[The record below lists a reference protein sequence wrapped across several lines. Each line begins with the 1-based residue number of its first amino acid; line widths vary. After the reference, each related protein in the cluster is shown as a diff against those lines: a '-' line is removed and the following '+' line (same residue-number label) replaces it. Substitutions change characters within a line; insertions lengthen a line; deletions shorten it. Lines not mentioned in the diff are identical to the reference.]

1 MFCFENSESLFAEV
15 IEGERGLG
23 DLRAN
28 QLNGFLQAVALGAG
42 HANDVALKAGAQLQ
56 CLGFF
61 DQRLD
66 LFAQILVNAA
76 LDDDELFERV
86 AGGLFHGLGFVQEAY
101 VDVALGQFSDQYVAY
116 LFDLKIGVADD
127 GQFELFLFDGGRRAA
142 EVETGGNFFLSLID
156 RILQFD
162 GIGFEQNVKTRHGNS
177 LCKMTRNGGEKN
189 SCGPYC
195 TVPAWEPPYNRT
207 TMTHTNSLRLDVREN
222 VELAPYT
229 TFGVHAVAR
238 FFVEPKTTEELTAVL
253 RDERFLGLPRL
264 ILGGGSNILF
274 TRDFDGI
281 VIRPRMDALELID
294 ENDEYRFVRIG
305 AGADWTRTVA
315 ETLERGWNGLENLS
329 LIPGTVGGA
338 AVQNIGAYGLEIA
351 ERIVEVECLNPET
364 LQILTLGVDECDYGY
379 RTSTFKHEP
388 NNALIVLSV
397 TLSLPKR
404 FEPIFSY
411 KELAHYFGEQVP
423 TQATEV
429 AQAVIALRRKKL
441 PDPAELGSAGSFFKN
456 PVVSRVKVRHLLE
469 DEPRL
474 VTYQLGGGRAKLA
487 AGWLI
492 DAVGMKGKR
501 RGDAGVYERQALVL
515 VNHGQAS
522 GAEIKA
528 LADEVAAA
536 VKRRFGV
543 ELEPEPVII

>member
-1 MFCFENSESLFAEV
+1 M
-15 IEGERGLG
+15 
-23 DLRAN
+23 
-28 QLNGFLQAVALGAG
+28 
-42 HANDVALKAGAQLQ
+42 
-56 CLGFF
+56 
-61 DQRLD
+61 D
-66 LFAQILVNAA
+66 LFAQILVDAA
-76 LDDDELFERV
+76 LDDDELLERV
-86 AGGLFHGLGFVQEAY
+86 AGGLFHRLGFIQETD
-101 VDVALGQFSDQYVAY
+101 VDVALGQLADQYVAH
-116 LFDLKIGVADD
+116 LLDLEIGVAND
-127 GQFELFLFDGGRRAA
+127 GQFELFLLDGCGRAA

-177 LCKMTRNGGEKN
+177 LCKMTRNDGEKN
-189 SCGPYC
+189 SCGSYC
-195 TVPAWEPPYNRT
+195 TVPALEPPYNRT
-207 TMTHTNSLRLDVREN
+207 TMTHTNSLRIDVREN

-238 FFVEPKTTEELTAVL
+238 FFAEPRTTEELTAVL

-281 VIRPRMDALELID
+281 VIRPRLDELELID

-315 ETLERGWNGLENLS
+315 ETLDRGWNGLENLS

-364 LQILTLGVDECDYGY
+364 MQFVTLGVDDCDYGY

-411 KELAHYFGEQVP
+411 KELAHYFGDQTP
-423 TQATEV
+423 TQASEV

-456 PVVSRVKVRHLLE
+456 PVVSRIKVRHLLE

>member
-1 MFCFENSESLFAEV
+1 
-15 IEGERGLG
+15 
-23 DLRAN
+23 
-28 QLNGFLQAVALGAG
+28 
-42 HANDVALKAGAQLQ
+42 
-56 CLGFF
+56 
-61 DQRLD
+61 
-66 LFAQILVNAA
+66 
-76 LDDDELFERV
+76 
-86 AGGLFHGLGFVQEAY
+86 
-101 VDVALGQFSDQYVAY
+101 
-116 LFDLKIGVADD
+116 
-127 GQFELFLFDGGRRAA
+127 
-142 EVETGGNFFLSLID
+142 
-156 RILQFD
+156 
-162 GIGFEQNVKTRHGNS
+162 
-177 LCKMTRNGGEKN
+177 
-189 SCGPYC
+189 
-195 TVPAWEPPYNRT
+195 
-207 TMTHTNSLRLDVREN
+207 MTHTNSLRIDVREN

-238 FFVEPKTTEELTAVL
+238 FFAEPRTTEELTAVL

-281 VIRPRMDALELID
+281 VIRPRMDELELID

-315 ETLERGWNGLENLS
+315 ETLDRGWNGLENLS

-351 ERIVEVECLNPET
+351 ERIVEVECLNPVT
-364 LQILTLGVDECDYGY
+364 MQFVTLGVDDCDYGY

-411 KELAHYFGEQVP
+411 KELAHYFGDQTP
-423 TQATEV
+423 TQASEV

-456 PVVSRVKVRHLLE
+456 PVVSRIKVRHLLE